1 MAYPYD
7 PRQQNPGYNP
17 PAWANPQQ
25 QQWTNPQPNPTPPP
39 QSQFYNAPLIP
50 QPRTVP
56 CRVVNNP
63 ADITPSE
70 IPMDGR
76 VSLFLS
82 SDNSYIIAKQ
92 WNQNGLIDTAIYRPE
107 IQNQQTDEEAVPFK
121 QEVLNRLGRI
131 ESFFETLTD
140 PTTTETAPS
149 KEVKPK

>member
-39 QSQFYNAPLIP
+39 QPQFYNAPLVP
-50 QPRTVP
+50 QPCTVP

-107 IQNQQTDEEAVPFK
+107 VQNQQTDEEAVPFK
-121 QEVLNRLGRI
+121 QEVLDRLGRI
-131 ESFFETLTD
+131 ESFFETLTA
-140 PTTTETAPS
+140 PTTNKAVPS
-149 KEVKPK
+149 KEVNPK

>member
-39 QSQFYNAPLIP
+39 QPQFYNAPLIP

-92 WNQNGLIDTAIYRPE
+92 WNQNGLIVPSYQV
-107 IQNQQTDEEAVPFK
+107 QNPWAASQYGSCCGS
-121 QEVLNRLGRI
+121 NSNCCNYG
-131 ESFFETLTD
+131 
-140 PTTTETAPS
+140 
-149 KEVKPK
+149 

>member
-39 QSQFYNAPLIP
+39 QPQFYNAPLVP

-107 IQNQQTDEEAVPFK
+107 IQNQYLINTLRPCPVPSY
-121 QEVLNRLGRI
+121 QVQNPWAASQYGGCCG
-131 ESFFETLTD
+131 SN
-140 PTTTETAPS
+140 S
-149 KEVKPK
+149 NCCNYG